1 MRLSSTR
8 YPASKDLAGLHFAP
22 NTRLSKRV
30 SVVTGVKCHFSDA
43 NPHPRLGNSYSS
55 AASTQRSPRGLKSYN
70 RHPEMASSHRTPT
83 CPRPTFVFRPTILL
97 SLNPDSELFWLP
109 QSSLVV
115 AAPKPPSRW
124 SFRNR
129 LQARRTLTQ

>member
-8 YPASKDLAGLHFAP
+8 YPASKDLAGLHFPP
-22 NTRLSKRV
+22 NTHLSKCV
-30 SVVTGVKCHFSDA
+30 SVVTGVKCYFSDA

-55 AASTQRSPRGLKSYN
+55 AASTQRSPRGLKSYKH
-70 RHPEMASSHRTPT
+70 HPEMASSHRTPT
-83 CPRPTFVFRPTILL
+83 CAQPTFVFRPTILL

-115 AAPKPPSRW
+115 TAPKPPSRW

-129 LQARRTLTQ
+129 LQARRTLMQ